1 MAGAGG
7 RAAQQTPVTR
17 DTLVY
22 KDGDRVHGRL
32 VEQTGGILVF
42 KSDRFGELRVPAAD
56 AVVIMAE
63 KAVAP
68 AAVPVA
74 AIAAAG
80 SAAPKPPAPAPT
92 AAAAK
97 SAAVAA
103 ADRADEE
110 RMSVWDRFSPSV
122 LTARV
127 RNLFGPWHGRIS
139 FATEVVS
146 DVAKRTNNSYEAM
159 VKRKWAADE
168 VQLNGRLDYNKT
180 NDLVTTDLV
189 KVWGQWRREFGKT
202 FFCSTGRPANGTG
215 RACCSA
221 CPTITCSCS
230 RNSAQVISCS
240 RNRAARRGSACR
252 TTGSTRGTAR

>member
-127 RNLFGPWHGRIS
+127 RNFVGPWRGRVAFS
-139 FATEVVS
+139 TEFANPGTPLPNRPS
-146 DVAKRTNNSYEAM
+146 RT
-159 VKRKWAADE
+159 
-168 VQLNGRLDYNKT
+168 
-180 NDLVTTDLV
+180 
-189 KVWGQWRREFGKT
+189 
-202 FFCSTGRPANGTG
+202 
-215 RACCSA
+215 
-221 CPTITCSCS
+221 
-230 RNSAQVISCS
+230 
-240 RNRAARRGSACR
+240 
-252 TTGSTRGTAR
+252 STRR